1 MRKMGLD
8 IGTVRI
14 GIALSDPLSILST
27 GYETYHCKNRA
38 EDLMHIQKIVEEKQV
53 EEIVVG
59 NPLNFD
65 GTNSKM
71 TEYVKLFCEDLKK
84 TTLAK
89 IVMQDERL
97 TSLEAEEILISQNV
111 SREKRK
117 ELIDKVAATIIL
129 QSYLNLKK

>member
-14 GIALSDPLSILST
+14 GIALSDPLKILAS

-89 IVMQDERL
+89 IVLQDERL
-97 TSLEAEEILISQNV
+97 TSLEAEEILVSQNV

-129 QSYLNLKK
+129 QSYLNLK

>member
-14 GIALSDPLSILST
+14 GIALSDPLNILSS
-27 GYETYHCKNRA
+27 GYETYHCKSRA

-65 GTNSKM
+65 GTDSKM

-129 QSYLNLKK
+129 QSYLNLK